1 MKVKLNKISSNVCER
16 TSPKTITR
24 FFVSDEVGRT
34 LTILNEDEAKEVIRK
49 LKDAFEL
56 YKKLE
61 SVKCAEL
68 TVEIR

>member
-16 TSPKTITR
+16 FPPITRTR
-24 FFVSDEVGRT
+24 FFVSDEAGRI

-56 YKKLE
+56 HKKLE
-61 SVKCAEL
+61 EVKCVEL